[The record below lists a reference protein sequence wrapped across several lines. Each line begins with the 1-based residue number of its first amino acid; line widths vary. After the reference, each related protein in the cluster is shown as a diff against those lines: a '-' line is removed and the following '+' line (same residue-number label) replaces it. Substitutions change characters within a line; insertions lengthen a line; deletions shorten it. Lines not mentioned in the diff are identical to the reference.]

1 MGLVAVCQI
10 LLPQPGIEPG
20 SLHWELGV
28 LSTGPLRMSLGWL
41 HLNLAWPQLIPSAKT
56 LFPKKVEFWV
66 VVDCGG
72 MLVISQLPGPL
83 PIFFLRFLFW
93 WGQFLKSLLNLL
105 QYCFCF
111 MFWFFG
117 FQSCGILALWPG
129 IELAPP
135 ALEGEVLT
143 TGSPGKSLL
152 CPFKSWVIC
161 PFISEFKSF
170 YIDIFS
176 NLI

>member
-1 MGLVAVCQI
+1 MAWGIFSCAMQTISCGMWD
-10 LLPQPGIEPG
+10 LLLQPGIEPG

-83 PIFFLRFLFW
+83 PIFFFKIFVLMRTIFKVFIEFVTILLLF
-93 WGQFLKSLLNLL
+93 
-105 QYCFCF
+105 YV
-111 MFWFFG
+111 FWLPAH
-117 FQSCGILALWPG
+117 GILVPWPG
-129 IELAPP
+129 IKPHAF
-135 ALEGEVLT
+135 EGEVLT
-143 TGSPGKSLL
+143 TGPSGKSL
-152 CPFKSWVIC
+152 CHP
-161 PFISEFKSF
+161 
-170 YIDIFS
+170 
-176 NLI
+176 